1 MLSTL
6 TGAAYGSGPHYRVR
20 VRRTLLITVTG
31 SDRPGVSSEI
41 FRACGAH
48 PVRVIDAEQLVIR
61 GRLVLAVLLEGLNDD
76 ANLEA
81 CAEHIREIA
90 STLSMDVDVAIGEPE
105 NPDMMDRKF
114 RVTIL
119 GAPLLPDA
127 VSLVAREVATH
138 GGNIDRIHRIADYPI
153 TAIAFD
159 GSGLDPDQIRRQLAE
174 ISSSSGVDIAIQ
186 DQSLE
191 ARGQYLVLLDVDS
204 TVIQDEVI
212 DLLAARA
219 DRLAEVAAITRS
231 AMEGTIDF
239 QEALRQ
245 RVALLAGLPA
255 GVLDEVRDEIT
266 LTPGARTLCRTLKR
280 LGYRIAL
287 VSGGFTP
294 VIAPI
299 GQDLGVDVVRANELE
314 IADGRLT
321 GRVIGPI
328 IDRVA
333 KREVLEELA
342 ATYQIPRRRTVAIG
356 DGANDVDMLAAAGL
370 GIAFNAKPVTR
381 EVADAS
387 VNVPYLDS
395 VLFLLGITR
404 AEIEEADA
412 RGGTPTPR
420 P

>member
-1 MLSTL
+1 M
-6 TGAAYGSGPHYRVR
+6 
-20 VRRTLLITVTG
+20 RRTLLLTVSG

-48 PVRVIDAEQLVIR
+48 PVRVLDTEQLVIR
-61 GRLVLAVLLEGLNDD
+61 GRLVLAVLLEGVNDD
-76 ANLEA
+76 ADLGA

-90 STLSMDVDVAIGEPE
+90 STLGMDIDVALGEPE
-105 NPDMMDRKF
+105 KVAAMNRKF

-127 VSLVAREVATH
+127 ISKIATEVASH
-138 GGNIDRIHRIADYPI
+138 GGNIDRIHRIADYPV

-159 GSGLDPDQIRRQLAE
+159 GSGVDPDQIRRPLAE

-191 ARGQYLVLLDVDS
+191 ARGQYLVVLDVDS

-212 DLLAARA
+212 DLLAERA
-219 DRLAEVAAITRS
+219 GRLPEVAAITKS
-231 AMEGTIDF
+231 AMEGGLDF
-239 QEALRQ
+239 PEALRQ
-245 RVALLAGLPA
+245 RVSLLAGLPA
-255 GVLDEVRDEIT
+255 TALDDVREAIT

-287 VSGGFTP
+287 VSGGFTS

-299 GQDLGVDVVRANELE
+299 ADELGVDVLRANELE
-314 IADGRLT
+314 IVDGHLT
-321 GRVIGPI
+321 GGVIGPI

-333 KREVLEELA
+333 KREVLENLA
-342 ATYQIPRRRTVAIG
+342 STYQIPRRRTVAIG

-370 GIAFNAKPVTR
+370 GIAFNAKPITR

-395 VLFLLGITR
+395 VLFLLGVTR

-412 RGGTPTPR
+412 REGTPTPR

>member
-1 MLSTL
+1 M
-6 TGAAYGSGPHYRVR
+6 
-20 VRRTLLITVTG
+20 
-31 SDRPGVSSEI
+31 D
-41 FRACGAH
+41 
-48 PVRVIDAEQLVIR
+48 
-61 GRLVLAVLLEGLNDD
+61 
-76 ANLEA
+76 
-81 CAEHIREIA
+81 
-90 STLSMDVDVAIGEPE
+90 MDVALGEPE
-105 NPDMMDRKF
+105 KVAAMNRKF

-127 VSLVAREVATH
+127 ISKIATEVASH
-138 GGNIDRIHRIADYPI
+138 GGNIDRIHRIADYPV

-159 GSGLDPDQIRRQLAE
+159 GSGVDPDQIRRPLAE

-191 ARGQYLVLLDVDS
+191 ARGQYLVVLDVDS

-212 DLLAARA
+212 DLLAERA
-219 DRLAEVAAITRS
+219 GRLPEVAAITKS
-231 AMEGTIDF
+231 AMEGGLDF
-239 QEALRQ
+239 PEALRQ
-245 RVALLAGLPA
+245 RVSLLAGLPA
-255 GVLDEVRDEIT
+255 TALDDVREAIT

-287 VSGGFTP
+287 VSGGFTS

-299 GQDLGVDVVRANELE
+299 ADELGVDVLRANELE
-314 IADGRLT
+314 IADGHLT
-321 GRVIGPI
+321 GGVIGPI

-333 KREVLEELA
+333 KREVLEDLA
-342 ATYQIPRRRTVAIG
+342 STYQIPRRRTVAIG

-370 GIAFNAKPVTR
+370 GIAFNAKPITR

-395 VLFLLGITR
+395 VLFLLGVTR

-412 RGGTPTPR
+412 REGTPTPR